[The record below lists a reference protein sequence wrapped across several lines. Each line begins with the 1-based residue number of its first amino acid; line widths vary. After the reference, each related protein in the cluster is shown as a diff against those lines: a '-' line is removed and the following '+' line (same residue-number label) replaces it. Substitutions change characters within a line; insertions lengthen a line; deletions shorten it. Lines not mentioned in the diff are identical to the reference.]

1 MKTVSSGPGDVN
13 RRGELHA
20 TVRRSLNDA
29 ALQMV
34 TLQRRVG
41 ARLGMRDADLE
52 CYNLIHNEG
61 PLTPGELARRTGVH
75 PATMTGILDRL
86 ERAGWISRTREEG
99 DRRATRISALKERNR
114 ELFDL
119 LAGMNSEM
127 DDVLHD
133 YSPDEL
139 RTIASFLARTTDA
152 GRHAAEVLA
161 AKD

>member
-1 MKTVSSGPGDVN
+1 MKTVSSDFEDVN
-13 RRGELHA
+13 QRGQLQVA
-20 TVRRSLNDA
+20 VRRALNDA
-29 ALQMV
+29 ALAMA

-61 PLTPGELARRTGVH
+61 PLTPGDLARRTGVH

-86 ERAGWISRTREEG
+86 ERGGWIARTREEG
-99 DRRATRISALKERNR
+99 DRRATRVSALKGRNR

-119 LAGMNSEM
+119 LAGMNSDM

-133 YSPDEL
+133 FSPAEL
-139 RTIASFLARTTDA
+139 RIIASFLTRTVTA
-152 GRHAAEVLA
+152 GRHASEELSTR
-161 AKD
+161 D